1 MRISRILFCWLPLLF
16 LSGAPTNTAQAGE
29 ITINSLP
36 PVVVKTVPG
45 NGDRNVDP
53 SISEIR
59 VTFNKDMMTRE
70 MWSWVIHTPEVFPK
84 IVGEV
89 KYLSDKRTNV
99 APVKLQPN
107 KVYAIWFNS
116 PNYRHNAFRDTNNNP
131 AVPYLLVFRTGG

>member
-1 MRISRILFCWLPLLF
+1 MRTFRTLLWGLPWLILL
-16 LSGAPTNTAQAGE
+16 GAPPGTARAAE
-29 ITINSLP
+29 ITLNSLP
-36 PVVVKTVPG
+36 PVVVKTVPA
-45 NGDRNVDP
+45 NGARNVDP
-53 SISEIR
+53 SLGEIR
-59 VTFNKDMMTRE
+59 VTFNKEMMTRE

-99 APVKLQPN
+99 APVKLQPH